1 MGGGTPHDFA
11 YENIGI
17 WDAMC
22 QNTCVF
28 THFLK
33 VDLKLI
39 KIIDF
44 GYKIKNPY

>member
-1 MGGGTPHDFA
+1 MAGGTPANFA

-17 WDAMC
+17 WDPMC

-33 VDLKLI
+33 VAWKLI
-39 KIIDF
+39 KIMNF
-44 GYKIKNPY
+44 GYKMRNP

>member
-1 MGGGTPHDFA
+1 MGGVPPNGFA

-17 WDAMC
+17 WDPMC

-33 VDLKLI
+33 VALKLH
-39 KIIDF
+39 KIIYLDD
-44 GYKIKNPY
+44 KMKNPY